1 MKFLDISR
9 FMKKKWKIV
18 LLKEKKKC
26 VLLVRIKIEMMNPLE
41 EKERAEVK
49 VELEGI
55 EEVHIL
61 QKSLM
66 MRMKKNLM
74 ISPRLRT
81 TTIRN
86 LGITLINASFQ
97 RSIIPRK
104 TFIGTNL
111 TCHEST
117 NHINLDCHYT
127 HDKGVK
133 SLINT
138 PFVTI
143 STQLETECYL
153 LSLAHLK
160 SWHV

>member
-1 MKFLDISR
+1 ML
-9 FMKKKWKIV
+9 W
-18 LLKEKKKC
+18 
-26 VLLVRIKIEMMNPLE
+26 VRIKIEMMNPLK
-41 EKERAEVK
+41 EKERE
-49 VELEGI
+49 EGI

-66 MRMKKNLM
+66 MNMIKKLM

-86 LGITLINASFQ
+86 SGITLMNASFQ

-104 TFIGTNL
+104 TFIVSNL
-111 TCHEST
+111 TNHEST
-117 NHINLDCHYT
+117 KHINLDCHYT

-133 SLINT
+133 RLINT

-143 STQLETECYL
+143 SKQLDIECYL
-153 LSLAHLK
+153 LLLAHLK
-160 SWHV
+160 Y